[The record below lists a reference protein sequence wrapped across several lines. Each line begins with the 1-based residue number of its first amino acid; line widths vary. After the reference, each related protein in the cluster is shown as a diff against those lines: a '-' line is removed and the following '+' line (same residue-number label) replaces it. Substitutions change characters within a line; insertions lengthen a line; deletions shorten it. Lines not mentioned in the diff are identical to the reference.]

1 MDTQK
6 TAENIPFH
14 ENVAFSENSTVL
26 IWRNSQ
32 NMSYDSHWH
41 TAMEVIIPVE
51 NYYDVSVG
59 SDDYHLLP
67 QEILVIP
74 PGEIHSLRSPDS
86 GLRYIY
92 LIDIS
97 FLSKIKGFSSIR
109 ALLSQPVYINHE
121 SYGKMYRNILKEFLE
136 IEAEYYANREYYEM
150 TVYSILLKIFTD
162 LGYNRTHNT
171 ELFSNV
177 RVYKKKEYIQKLNI
191 VMDFIDTNYTEELS
205 LEAMASMVG
214 FSKYHF
220 SRLFTEYT
228 GHTFCDYINHIR
240 VKSAESLLSN
250 SELSITEIAMQSGFS
265 SIATFNRLFKS
276 FTGCSPSEYRNLH
289 SQTHLLPALVSHLP
303 LTVP

>member
-1 MDTQK
+1 MDTQR
-6 TAENIPFH
+6 TAENIPYL
-14 ENVAFSENSTVL
+14 ENVAFRDNSTVL
-26 IWRNSQ
+26 IWKNSQ
-32 NMSYDSHWH
+32 NLSYDSHWH

-67 QEILVIP
+67 QEILIIP
-74 PGEIHSLRSPDS
+74 PGEIHSLRSPDT

-97 FLSKIKGFSSIR
+97 FLSKIKGFSSIQ

-121 SYGKMYRNILKEFLE
+121 SYGKMHRNILNEFLE
-136 IEAEYYANREYYEM
+136 IEAEYYGDKEYCEM
-150 TVYSILLKIFTD
+150 TVYSILLKVFTD
-162 LGYNRTHNT
+162 LGYNRTYNSQ
-171 ELFSNV
+171 LFSNV

-191 VMDFIDTNYTEELS
+191 VMDFIDTNYTEELN

-228 GHTFCDYINHIR
+228 GHTFCDYINHRRI
-240 VKSAESLLSN
+240 KSAEILLSN

-276 FTGCSPSEYRNLH
+276 FKGCSPSEYRNLN
-289 SQTHLLPALVSHLP
+289 LLHYS
-303 LTVP
+303 